1 MNFSRVLGTGR
12 YDRNGLIYLNG
23 GILGFSPFTLA
34 NFSLEWSNTTG
45 FSGGTVQILPKLR
58 TALTLLVL
66 TASIGLT
73 GSLAASANTTDAPG
87 LRSIAF
93 EHYLSGDTEAALDYY
108 QKAIDTASRDYGS
121 ESSYIGQLYYEMGTL
136 ALDAKKFVRS
146 EAYLQKAVQHNPNS
160 IMARVKFAELLQLR
174 GKNDEALQQIH
185 AALSKHSSSPEAR
198 EALVI
203 WLQSNHKTARA
214 IHESYNISVAAAGNT
229 VAPPAVTMVAA
240 KSDTPKTDTALI
252 AAAAPAPTPAPAAP
266 AAKVPLK
273 IFPWM
278 QVEKKPEPKKVE
290 PEKKPEKKEEKKP
303 VETKKSEKSEKKAKK
318 EPKQQKPAKEKH
330 NKQPKQPQVEVAQ
343 EEMHASAAAL
353 RTTAKTI
360 PKKKEPKSSDGSD
373 PAESGATE
381 EAAAPPAKV
390 KHAAVAAAPVMQ
402 PAPTM
407 VFGVPAVKSSKR
419 SPNMVPPPPPMV
431 PVFGNPMGMF
441 SQAPP
446 PPVFQKP
453 AAPKA
458 AKKPKATA
466 PAVAKEPAPET
477 HPAAS
482 SSGGGE
488 EPDPNFLL
496 DWAGANAKKKG
507 K

>member
-1 MNFSRVLGTGR
+1 M
-12 YDRNGLIYLNG
+12 
-23 GILGFSPFTLA
+23 
-34 NFSLEWSNTTG
+34 
-45 FSGGTVQILPKLR
+45 QILPKLR
-58 TALTLLVL
+58 TALTLLGL
-66 TASIGLT
+66 TATIGLT
-73 GSLAASANTTDAPG
+73 GSLAASASATDAPG

-108 QKAIDTASRDYGS
+108 QKAIDTASRDYGA

-160 IMARVKFAELLQLR
+160 VMARVKFAELLQLR
-174 GKNDEALQQIH
+174 GKNDEALQQINT
-185 AALSKHSSSPEAR
+185 ALAKHSSSPEAR

-214 IHESYNISVAAAGNT
+214 IHESYNISMAAAGNT
-229 VAPPAVTMVAA
+229 VAPPAVLA
-240 KSDTPKTDTALI
+240 KVDTPKSADTALI

-278 QVEKKPEPKKVE
+278 QAEKKPEPKKVE

-303 VETKKSEKSEKKAKK
+303 VEAKKPEKSEKKVKK

-330 NKQPKQPQVEVAQ
+330 SKQPKQPQVEVAQ

-360 PKKKEPKSSDGSD
+360 PKKKEPKSNDGSD

-390 KHAAVAAAPVMQ
+390 KHAQAAAPVMQ
-402 PAPTM
+402 AAPAM
-407 VFGVPAVKSSKR
+407 VFNVPVVKSSKR
-419 SPNMVPPPPPMV
+419 PQGMVPPPPPMV

-441 SQAPP
+441 GQAPP
-446 PPVFQKP
+446 PPVFRQP

-458 AKKPKATA
+458 AKKPKAAA
-466 PAVAKEPAPET
+466 PAVAKEPAAES

-482 SSGGGE
+482 SSGGE

>member
-1 MNFSRVLGTGR
+1 M
-12 YDRNGLIYLNG
+12 
-23 GILGFSPFTLA
+23 
-34 NFSLEWSNTTG
+34 
-45 FSGGTVQILPKLR
+45 QIFPKLR
-58 TALTLLVL
+58 TALTLLGL

-73 GSLAASANTTDAPG
+73 SGSLAASANTTDAPG

-108 QKAIDTASRDYGS
+108 QKAIDSASREYGA

-174 GKNDEALQQIH
+174 GKNDEALVQIH

-198 EALVI
+198 EALVL

-229 VAPPAVTMVAA
+229 VAPPVVTGVAA
-240 KSDTPKTDTALI
+240 KPDTPKTDTALI
-252 AAAAPAPTPAPAAP
+252 ASATPAPTPTPPAS

-278 QVEKKPEPKKVE
+278 QPEKKPEPKKVE

-303 VETKKSEKSEKKAKK
+303 VETKKPEKSEKKPKK

-330 NKQPKQPQVEVAQ
+330 TKQPKQQPQVEVAQ
-343 EEMHASAAAL
+343 DEMHASAAAL

-360 PKKKEPKSSDGSD
+360 PKKKDKSGDD
-373 PAESGATE
+373 PAESGGTE

-390 KHAAVAAAPVMQ
+390 KHVAAAPAPAMQ
-402 PAPTM
+402 AAPTM

-419 SPNMVPPPPPMV
+419 PQGMVPPPPPMV

-441 SQAPP
+441 QPP

-458 AKKPKATA
+458 TAKKPKAAA

-477 HPAAS
+477 KPAAS
-482 SSGGGE
+482 SSGGD

-496 DWAGANAKKKG
+496 EWGGANAKKKG

>member
-1 MNFSRVLGTGR
+1 M
-12 YDRNGLIYLNG
+12 
-23 GILGFSPFTLA
+23 
-34 NFSLEWSNTTG
+34 
-45 FSGGTVQILPKLR
+45 QILPKLR
-58 TALTLLVL
+58 TALTLLGL

-73 GSLAASANTTDAPG
+73 GSLAASANSTDAPG

-108 QKAIDTASRDYGS
+108 QKAIDTASREYGA

-185 AALSKHSSSPEAR
+185 TALSKHSSSPEAR

-203 WLQSNHKTARA
+203 WLQANHKTARA

-229 VAPPAVTMVAA
+229 VAPPVQTMVA
-240 KSDTPKTDTALI
+240 KTDTPKSSDTALI
-252 AAAAPAPTPAPAAP
+252 AAATPAPTQATP

-278 QVEKKPEPKKVE
+278 MGEKKQEPKKVE
-290 PEKKPEKKEEKKP
+290 PEKKPPEKKEEKKP
-303 VETKKSEKSEKKAKK
+303 VETKKPEKKAKK
-318 EPKQQKPAKEKH
+318 EPKPQKPAKDKH
-330 NKQPKQPQVEVAQ
+330 NKQSKQQAEQVA
-343 EEMHASAAAL
+343 EELHAL
-353 RTTAKTI
+353 RTTAKAL
-360 PKKKEPKSSDGSD
+360 PKKKEAKSNDGSD
-373 PAESGATE
+373 PAET
-381 EAAAPPAKV
+381 AAPM
-390 KHAAVAAAPVMQ
+390 MQ

-407 VFGVPAVKSSKR
+407 VFNVPAIKSSKR
-419 SPNMVPPPPPMV
+419 SNQMVPPPPPMV

-441 SQAPP
+441 QPP
-446 PPVFQKP
+446 PPIFRQP
-453 AAPKA
+453 AAPKT
-458 AKKPKATA
+458 AKKPKSVA
-466 PAVAKEPAPET
+466 PAVAKEPAPE
-477 HPAAS
+477 PKAAAAS
-482 SSGGGE
+482 AGGE
-488 EPDPNFLL
+488 EDPNFLL

>member
-1 MNFSRVLGTGR
+1 M
-12 YDRNGLIYLNG
+12 
-23 GILGFSPFTLA
+23 
-34 NFSLEWSNTTG
+34 
-45 FSGGTVQILPKLR
+45 QILPKLR
-58 TALTLLVL
+58 TALTLLGL

-108 QKAIDTASRDYGS
+108 QKAIDTASRDYGA

-229 VAPPAVTMVAA
+229 VAPPVVTVVAA
-240 KSDTPKTDTALI
+240 KTEAPKDTALI
-252 AAAAPAPTPAPAAP
+252 AAATPAPPSAPAAP

-278 QVEKKPEPKKVE
+278 QAEKKPEPKKVE

-303 VETKKSEKSEKKAKK
+303 VETKKPEKSEKKAKK

-330 NKQPKQPQVEVAQ
+330 TKQPKQPQVEVAQ
-343 EEMHASAAAL
+343 DEMHASAAAL

-360 PKKKEPKSSDGSD
+360 PKKKTSEGSD
-373 PAESGATE
+373 SGE
-381 EAAAPPAKV
+381 N
-390 KHAAVAAAPVMQ
+390 VAAAPVMQ

-407 VFGVPAVKSSKR
+407 VYGVPAIKSSKR
-419 SPNMVPPPPPMV
+419 PQGMVPPPPPMV
-431 PVFGNPMGMF
+431 PVFGNPMGIF
-441 SQAPP
+441 QPP

-453 AAPKA
+453 AAPKT
-458 AKKPKATA
+458 AKKPKAAA
-466 PAVAKEPAPET
+466 PVVAKEPAPESK
-477 HPAAS
+477 PAATS
-482 SSGGGE
+482 TSGGE